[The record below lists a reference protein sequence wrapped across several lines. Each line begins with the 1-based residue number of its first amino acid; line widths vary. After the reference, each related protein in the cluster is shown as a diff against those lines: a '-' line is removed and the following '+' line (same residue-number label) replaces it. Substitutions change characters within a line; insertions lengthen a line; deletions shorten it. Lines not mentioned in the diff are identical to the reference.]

1 MKEITVN
8 LSNGAFYKVERQSI
22 KTSFCYGFGFC
33 GVSNAEEESIAN
45 NNAQIMKESESL
57 FIKENLYKIDARIKI
72 VKENLNKN
80 FYGFYNYRNSKEIS
94 LIDEMDFYRY
104 TQEIRISKDN
114 FILLTEED
122 KRLILEGLELEK
134 ASFIKRLNT
143 YLKRYGLSKVRTW
156 SYLVD

>member
-8 LSNGAFYKVERQSI
+8 LSNGAFYKVEKQDI
-22 KTSFCYGFGFC
+22 KKSFCFGYGYC
-33 GVSNAEEESIAN
+33 GVIDAEEERKAN
-45 NNAQIMKESESL
+45 NNAKLMRENEDL
-57 FIKENLYKIDARIKI
+57 FIKENLEKINGRIEF

-80 FYGFYNYRNSKEIS
+80 FYGLFNYTDKR
-94 LIDEMDFYRY
+94 IDLQNEENYYYFVINRKIYKQGD
-104 TQEIRISKDN
+104 

-122 KRLILEGLELEK
+122 KHLILEGLELEK

-143 YLKRYGLSKVRTW
+143 YLKRYGLSKVRTR